1 MTNKWKWPTL
11 VDMIKTL
18 KYMRGRDWFIA
29 AAAAMLTVLRV
40 YFELRIPEYMKQV
53 TQLVLTEGNTLDM
66 VLATGGWM
74 LLTAF
79 GNLAVM
85 LVVSTLAAHVA
96 ANFATRLRILQF
108 ERVSSFSME
117 EINRF
122 STASLITRSTNDVS
136 QVQIYLAMV
145 IRIMIPAPITAVWA
159 ITKITSQGQRE
170 WSLAMSVAVVILL
183 IFIAI
188 IFKFAMPRFRR
199 IQSLTDN
206 INRIT
211 REHLLG
217 IRVVKAYNAE
227 PYQDAKFEKAND
239 ELTRNNLIAHRIM
252 MIQGPG
258 MGLVMNGLSIAI
270 YWIGAGLIQA
280 AGAQDKIFLFSSMV
294 VFMNYA
300 MQIVMSF
307 MRMSMLFA
315 MAPRVAVSA
324 NRIREVI
331 ETEPTICDGLLEE
344 APEDSPAGIEFR
356 DVSFRYPDGGECV
369 LRDISFRAEKGETVA
384 FIGATGSGKTT
395 LLNLVPRFY
404 DATDGEILIDGVNVR
419 EYRQEALRKK
429 FGYVPQ
435 TAFLFSGTLRD
446 NIDYGDSNGGET
458 TEESLAEAASIAQ
471 IKDYIDS
478 LPEGYEASVAR
489 GGTNYSG
496 GQKQRISIARAVH
509 RKPQI
514 YLFDDAFSALDY
526 RTDKALRQALK
537 SKMEGATTLIVAQ
550 RIGTIRDADK
560 ILVLDQGRLVG
571 MGTHTQ
577 LMETCRVYQEI
588 ALSQL
593 SMEELVS

>member
-1 MTNKWKWPTL
+1 
-11 VDMIKTL
+11 MIKTL
-18 KYMRGRDWFIA
+18 KYMRRWDWLIALIA
-29 AAAAMLTVLRV
+29 ALFTVLRV
-40 YFELRIPEYMKQV
+40 YFELKIPEFMKRV
-53 TQLVLTEGNTLDM
+53 TELVMTDGNTLDM
-66 VLATGGWM
+66 ILKTGGLM

-85 LVVSTLAAHVA
+85 LLVSTLAAHVA
-96 ANFATRLRILQF
+96 ANFASRLRILQF

-136 QVQIYLAMV
+136 QVQLYLAMV
-145 IRIMIPAPITAVWA
+145 IRILIPAPITAVWA
-159 ITKITSQGQRE
+159 ITKITGQGQRP
-170 WSLAMSVAVVILL
+170 WSLAMSVAVIILL
-183 IFIAI
+183 VFIAV
-188 IFKFAMPRFRR
+188 IFTFAMPRFRR

-227 PYQDAKFEKAND
+227 AYQGAKFEEAN
-239 ELTRNNLIAHRIM
+239 EALTHNNLIAHRVM
-252 MIQGPG
+252 MLQFPAMSLI
-258 MGLVMNGLSIAI
+258 MNGLSIAI
-270 YWIGAGLIQA
+270 YWIGAVLIA
-280 AGAQDKIFLFSSMV
+280 SAGATDKIVLFSSMV

-300 MQIVMSF
+300 MQIVMAF
-307 MRMSMLFA
+307 MRMSMLFS

-331 ETEPTICDGLLEE
+331 ETEPTIQDGLEE
-344 APEDSPAGIEFR
+344 ESLQEKAPAIEFR
-356 DVSFRYPDGGECV
+356 HVSFRYPDGGESV
-369 LRDISFRAEKGETVA
+369 LKDISFTAERGQTVA

-395 LLNLVPRFY
+395 LLNLVPRFF
-404 DATDGEILIDGVNVR
+404 DATHGQVLIDGLDVKD
-419 EYRQEALRKK
+419 YRQAALRKK

-435 TAFLFSGTLRD
+435 TAFLFSGTLED
-446 NIDYGDSNGGET
+446 NIDYGDTNGQET
-458 TEESLAEAASIAQ
+458 SLETLDEAAQVAQ

-478 LPEGYEASVAR
+478 LPDGYQASVAR

-509 RKPQI
+509 RKPEI

-526 RTDKALRQALK
+526 KTDRALRQALRER
-537 SKMEGATTLIVAQ
+537 MAGATSLIVAQ

-560 ILVLDQGRLVG
+560 ILVLDEGRLVG
-571 MGTHTQ
+571 MGTHAQ
-577 LMETCRVYQEI
+577 LMATCRVYQEI

-593 SMEELVS
+593 SMEELAS

>member
-1 MTNKWKWPTL
+1 
-11 VDMIKTL
+11 MIKTL
-18 KYMRGRDWFIA
+18 KYMRRWDWLIALIA
-29 AAAAMLTVLRV
+29 ALFTVLRV
-40 YFELRIPEYMKQV
+40 YFELKIPEFMKRV
-53 TQLVLTEGNTLDM
+53 TELVMTDGNTLDM
-66 VLATGGWM
+66 ILKTGGLM

-85 LVVSTLAAHVA
+85 LLVSTLAAHVA
-96 ANFATRLRILQF
+96 ANFASRLRILQF

-136 QVQIYLAMV
+136 QVQLYLAMV
-145 IRIMIPAPITAVWA
+145 IRILIPAPITAVWA
-159 ITKITSQGQRE
+159 ITKITGQGQRP
-170 WSLAMSVAVVILL
+170 WSLAMSVAVIILL
-183 IFIAI
+183 VFIAV
-188 IFKFAMPRFRR
+188 IFTFAMPRFRR

-227 PYQDAKFEKAND
+227 AYQGAKFEEAN
-239 ELTRNNLIAHRIM
+239 EALTHNNLIAHRVM
-252 MIQGPG
+252 MLQFPAMSLI
-258 MGLVMNGLSIAI
+258 MNGLSIAI
-270 YWIGAGLIQA
+270 YWIGAVLIA
-280 AGAQDKIFLFSSMV
+280 SAGATDKIVLFSSMV

-300 MQIVMSF
+300 MQIVMAF
-307 MRMSMLFA
+307 MRMSMLFS

-331 ETEPTICDGLLEE
+331 ETEPTIQDGLEE
-344 APEDSPAGIEFR
+344 ESLQEKAPAIEFR
-356 DVSFRYPDGGECV
+356 HVSFRYPDGGESV
-369 LRDISFRAEKGETVA
+369 LKDISFTAEKGQTVA

-395 LLNLVPRFY
+395 LLNLVPRFF
-404 DATDGEILIDGVNVR
+404 DATHGQVLIDGLDVKD
-419 EYRQEALRKK
+419 YRQAALRKK

-435 TAFLFSGTLRD
+435 TAFLFSGTLED
-446 NIDYGDSNGGET
+446 NIDYGDTNGQET
-458 TEESLAEAASIAQ
+458 SLETLDEAAQVAQ

-478 LPEGYEASVAR
+478 LPDGYQASVAR

-509 RKPQI
+509 RKPEI

-526 RTDKALRQALK
+526 KTDRALRQALRER
-537 SKMEGATTLIVAQ
+537 MAGATSLIVAQ

-560 ILVLDQGRLVG
+560 ILVLDEGRLVG
-571 MGTHTQ
+571 MGTHAQ
-577 LMETCRVYQEI
+577 LMATCRVYQEI

-593 SMEELVS
+593 SMEELAS

>member
-1 MTNKWKWPTL
+1 M
-11 VDMIKTL
+11 
-18 KYMRGRDWFIA
+18 
-29 AAAAMLTVLRV
+29 
-40 YFELRIPEYMKQV
+40 
-53 TQLVLTEGNTLDM
+53 
-66 VLATGGWM
+66 
-74 LLTAF
+74 
-79 GNLAVM
+79 
-85 LVVSTLAAHVA
+85 
-96 ANFATRLRILQF
+96 
-108 ERVSSFSME
+108 
-117 EINRF
+117 
-122 STASLITRSTNDVS
+122 
-136 QVQIYLAMV
+136 
-145 IRIMIPAPITAVWA
+145 
-159 ITKITSQGQRE
+159 
-170 WSLAMSVAVVILL
+170 
-183 IFIAI
+183 
-188 IFKFAMPRFRR
+188 
-199 IQSLTDN
+199 
-206 INRIT
+206 
-211 REHLLG
+211 
-217 IRVVKAYNAE
+217 
-227 PYQDAKFEKAND
+227 
-239 ELTRNNLIAHRIM
+239 
-252 MIQGPG
+252 
-258 MGLVMNGLSIAI
+258 
-270 YWIGAGLIQA
+270 
-280 AGAQDKIFLFSSMV
+280 
-294 VFMNYA
+294 
-300 MQIVMSF
+300 
-307 MRMSMLFA
+307 
-315 MAPRVAVSA
+315 
-324 NRIREVI
+324 
-331 ETEPTICDGLLEE
+331 
-344 APEDSPAGIEFR
+344 
-356 DVSFRYPDGGECV
+356 
-369 LRDISFRAEKGETVA
+369 
-384 FIGATGSGKTT
+384 
-395 LLNLVPRFY
+395 LNLVPRFY

-446 NIDYGDSNGGET
+446 NIGYGDSNGGET